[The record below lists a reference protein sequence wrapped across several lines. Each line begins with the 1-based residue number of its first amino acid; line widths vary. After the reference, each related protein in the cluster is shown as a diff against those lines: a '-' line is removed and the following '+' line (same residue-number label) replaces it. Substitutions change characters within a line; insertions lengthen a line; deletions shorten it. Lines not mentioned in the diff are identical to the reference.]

1 MAFGGAAFAKALKL
15 CALVVDSR
23 CVPETEQNA
32 GNSQENI
39 SPGSRQ
45 GFWGLAVNCGYP
57 ANLASSVTLVL
68 FLNNFEIGHPAFAF
82 AAAWSNFALSA
93 PGIFAVRSR

>member
-1 MAFGGAAFAKALKL
+1 MAFGGAAFAKPLKL

-32 GNSQENI
+32 GNSHEKHKPRLA
-39 SPGSRQ
+39 PGLL
-45 GFWGLAVNCGYP
+45 GAVNCGYP
-57 ANLASSVTLVL
+57 ASFASSVTLVL

-82 AAAWSNFALSA
+82 AAA
-93 PGIFAVRSR
+93 

>member
-1 MAFGGAAFAKALKL
+1 MAFGGAAFAKPLKL

-32 GNSQENI
+32 GNSQESI

-45 GFWGLAVNCGYP
+45 GFGVYAVN
-57 ANLASSVTLVL
+57 
-68 FLNNFEIGHPAFAF
+68 
-82 AAAWSNFALSA
+82 
-93 PGIFAVRSR
+93 